1 MFTMNTSLLRSYIR
15 LYNWIVQKL
24 EDIVTFPEDYIL
36 ASELRELQKLY
47 IKGLSKS
54 EIMDAFTEMHPK
66 VHPEIVH
73 LVVDKLAQ
81 QNGGLSYMDRFLAT
95 LF

>member
-1 MFTMNTSLLRSYIR
+1 MATLLLGKYVR
-15 LYNWIVQKL
+15 LLNWIVQRL
-24 EDIVTFPEDYIL
+24 TDIVNYPEDYVL

-47 IKGLSKS
+47 FTGRGKT
-54 EIMDAFTEMHPK
+54 EIVDAFLQKYPHIN
-66 VHPEIVH
+66 PELAN
-73 LVVDKLAQ
+73 LVFDKLAQ

>member
-1 MFTMNTSLLRSYIR
+1 MNTSLLRSYIR

-24 EDIVTFPEDYIL
+24 EDIVTYPEDYIL

-47 IKGLSKS
+47 FTGRGKT
-54 EIMDAFTEMHPK
+54 EIVDAFLQKYPHIN
-66 VHPEIVH
+66 PELAN
-73 LVVDKLAQ
+73 LVFDKLASQ
-81 QNGGLSYMDRFLAT
+81 DGGLSYMDRFLAT